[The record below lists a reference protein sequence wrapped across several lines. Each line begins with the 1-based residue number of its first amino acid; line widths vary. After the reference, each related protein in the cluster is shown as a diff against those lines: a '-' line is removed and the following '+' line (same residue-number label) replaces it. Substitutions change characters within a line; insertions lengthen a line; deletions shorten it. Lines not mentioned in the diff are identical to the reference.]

1 MASNSDSALEVRCK
15 QNVSFGHNARHG
27 DDWGWLWAWSLLHAA
42 SVYCPVVLVLI
53 GYDNIEPPKLTAAV
67 WGCGRT
73 TNKSVGM
80 IQKTLEEENKGNEKK
95 VITNPVHQNA
105 SHDL

>member
-15 QNVSFGHNARHG
+15 QNVSIGHNARHG

-42 SVYCPVVLVLI
+42 SVYCPVVLALI
-53 GYDNIEPPKLTAAV
+53 GYDNIEPSKLTAAV

-80 IQKTLEEENKGNEKK
+80 IQKTLEEENKGKEKK

-105 SHDL
+105 THDL